1 MPKHLDYYIPLRGR
15 VLGPPPLHLCLSQQ
29 VGMNVGSR
37 EALLYLSVT
46 KVYEDAA
53 GKYIEAS
60 ACPAQSQPFG
70 DYVQCSLKLISA
82 TVSL

>member
-1 MPKHLDYYIPLRGR
+1 
-15 VLGPPPLHLCLSQQ
+15 
-29 VGMNVGSR
+29 MNVGSR

-53 GKYIEAS
+53 GKYTEAS
-60 ACPAQSQPFG
+60 ACPAQNQPFG
-70 DYVQCSLKLISA
+70 DYIQCSLKLISA